1 MSHIHSRRLLPML
14 SIGCFVLFTPTLSP
28 AQGIQTQAIDDL
40 VKDAMKQWHV
50 PGLALGIVQD
60 GRVIYLKGH
69 GVRDTHR
76 PESVTPDTVF
86 PLASCTKPFT
96 SLAVA
101 MLVSEGK
108 MSWDDPVRKHVSFF
122 HLSDPLADA
131 NVTIRDLL
139 SHRTG
144 VGNHDFLW
152 YKAPWELEERIRKIG
167 KVPLEDSFRSRF
179 HYQTILFGAAGY
191 AAGKAAGS
199 DWGDLVQK
207 RILNALEM
215 KSSSPVFTIGPT
227 DFALP
232 HRRNAEGKI
241 ESMPRYPLDKPD
253 PAGSVHASARDLTH
267 FLRFQLGD
275 GTWQGR
281 RLVGADELAE
291 MHAPQ
296 MVVRREGF
304 AKVMNP
310 ESVQVSYGLGW
321 IIQDYRG
328 RLLLQHGGAIDG
340 FRSHLS
346 LVPQAK
352 LGIVLLNN
360 LDRGFMN
367 LALSNALI
375 DQVLGAPFKDWNTY
389 YRDMQAQ
396 DEAAEKARMKQALA
410 GRKPGTKPSLPL
422 EAYAGKYVNAAYGP
436 CEISLENARLHW
448 KWANWRCEFEHFQDD
463 IFLAKGEGLLDSP
476 VEFQLSK
483 DRKVASVRI
492 IEQVFERSAK

>member
-1 MSHIHSRRLLPML
+1 MSLFHSRRLQPLL
-14 SIGCFVLFTPTLSP
+14 SIGCFVLFIPAISP
-28 AQGIQTQAIDDL
+28 AQGVQTQAIDDL
-40 VKDAMKQWHV
+40 VKDAMMQWHV

-60 GRVIYLKGH
+60 DRLVYLKGH
-69 GVRDTHR
+69 GVRDVNHSD
-76 PESVTPDTVF
+76 PVTPDTVF

-101 MLVSEGK
+101 MLVSDGK

-122 HLSDPLADA
+122 HLADPLADA

-152 YKAPWELEERIRKIG
+152 YKAPWDLEERIRKIG
-167 KVPLEDSFRSRF
+167 KVPLEDSFRSSF

-199 DWGDLVQK
+199 DWADLVQK
-207 RILNALEM
+207 RILDALAM
-215 KSSSPVFTIGPT
+215 KLSSPVFAKGPI
-227 DFALP
+227 DFAHP
-232 HRRNAEGKI
+232 HRRNADGKI
-241 ESMPRYPLDKPD
+241 ETMPRYPLDKPD
-253 PAGSVHASARDLTH
+253 PAGSLHASARDLTH
-267 FLRFQLGD
+267 FLRFQMGN

-291 MHAPQ
+291 MHTPQ

-310 ESVQVSYGLGW
+310 ESVQISYGLGW

-340 FRSHLS
+340 FRAHLS

-360 LDRGFMN
+360 MDRGFMN

-375 DQVLGAPFKDWNTY
+375 DHILGVPYKDWNTY

-410 GRKPGTKPSLPL
+410 GRKLGTKPSLPL

-436 CEISLENARLHW
+436 CEIFLENGRLHW

-476 VEFQLSK
+476 VEFQLSQE
-483 DRKVASVRI
+483 RKVTSVRI
-492 IEQVFERSAK
+492 IEQIFERSAK